1 VVLLLLDFRRPL
13 LLLFFDPIYALG
25 GYISEDEEKEEEEE
39 EEDIEIDFDYSSPPE
54 DEEEKSRCWCFWFFV
69 LCSFL
74 CFSVCGQT
82 ESFF

>member
-1 VVLLLLDFRRPL
+1 MVLLLLDFRRPL
-13 LLLFFDPIYALG
+13 LLLFFDPTALG
-25 GYISEDEEKEEEEE
+25 GYISEEEEKEEEEE
-39 EEDIEIDFDYSSPPE
+39 EEEDMEIDFDYSSPPE

>member
-1 VVLLLLDFRRPL
+1 MVLLLLDFRRPL